1 MKNRITVTIADRS
14 YTMVA
19 TEDEAYVRRCAA
31 HVDAKLRETAGD
43 RLGQVD
49 AAVLAAMNIT
59 DQYFKALEDAENLRR
74 QYKESL
80 EEASRLKLE
89 LSEKN
94 REIFRLQNK
103 K

>member
-1 MKNRITVTIADRS
+1 MKNRITVQIAGRD

-19 TEDEAYVRRCAA
+19 SEDETYVRRCAA
-31 HVDAKLRETAGD
+31 HVDARLRETSGGP
-43 RLGQVD
+43 LSQTD
-49 AAVLAAMNIT
+49 AAILAAMNIA
-59 DQYFKALEDAENLRR
+59 DQYFRALDDAENLRR